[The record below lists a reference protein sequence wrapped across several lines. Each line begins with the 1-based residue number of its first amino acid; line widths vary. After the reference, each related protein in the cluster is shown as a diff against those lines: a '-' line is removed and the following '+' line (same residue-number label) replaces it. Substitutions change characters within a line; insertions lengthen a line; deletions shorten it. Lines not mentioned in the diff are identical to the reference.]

1 MNVQRIDSAKSTP
14 AFGTLK
20 PGIKMSAET
29 FDKLINIPVVSNFS
43 KNFDGDVY
51 VGSFIGRKS
60 GQPQYSLDIR
70 NVVPRGFLVKVKSLF
85 SGEKH
90 DMVILKT
97 HATNLD
103 DFQEALSRRDK
114 DALSDIFFSKD

>member
-1 MNVQRIDSAKSTP
+1 MNVQRIDSAKFTP

-20 PGIKMSAET
+20 PGIKMPVET

-60 GQPQYSLDIR
+60 EKTQLSLDIR
-70 NVVPRGFLVKVKSLF
+70 NVVPRGFKAKVKNFF
-85 SGEKH
+85 SRENR
-90 DMVILKT
+90 DMIVLKT
-97 HATNLD
+97 HATNFEE
-103 DFQEALSRRDK
+103 FQVALNRRPK
-114 DALSDIFFSKD
+114 DALTRIFFSKD

>member
-1 MNVQRIDSAKSTP
+1 MNVQRIDSQKSNTS
-14 AFGTLK
+14 FGMLK
-20 PGIKMSAET
+20 PGFKMPAET
-29 FDKLINIPVVSNFS
+29 FKKILNTPVVADFS

-51 VGSFIGRKS
+51 IGNFIGTKS
-60 GQPQYSLDIR
+60 ERLQYSLDIR
-70 NVVPRGFLVKVKSLF
+70 NVIPRSFKAKVKNF
-85 SGEKH
+85 FKGQDR